1 MFFEG
6 YLKILGIEASAYI
19 NFTMQAMEMYVY
31 GRVWN
36 LIYAELYVS
45 ASYDYTSIKDA
56 HFYIRVIVDLR
67 GLTDVSSLDPFW
79 KNDKFQF
86 LKTFQERFHGIFHCL
101 WRYRI
106 KRCRSLFRTMTNIY
120 LQGIRSFHK
129 IFWKNWHS
137 LWHS

>member
-19 NFTMQAMEMYVY
+19 NFTLQAMEMYVY

-67 GLTDVSSLDPFW
+67 GLTDVSSLDPF
-79 KNDKFQF
+79 
-86 LKTFQERFHGIFHCL
+86 
-101 WRYRI
+101 
-106 KRCRSLFRTMTNIY
+106 
-120 LQGIRSFHK
+120 
-129 IFWKNWHS
+129 
-137 LWHS
+137 